1 MRGVTKEGGGGDSQE
16 PTYFVLE
23 AAPLDRFLR
32 KNREEKN
39 FSSIER
45 VFVSSDEDD
54 GNIDSLKAERMS
66 RKEVSVFLDIIVY
79 PCLCLIACA
88 VQ

>member
-1 MRGVTKEGGGGDSQE
+1 MRGVTKEGGGDSQE

-66 RKEVSVFLDIIVY
+66 RKEVSVFLDIIY